1 MSGRELAD
9 QLCARFRTLRVLYM
23 SGYTDEAIVHH
34 GVLDPG
40 VSFLEK
46 LFTPDLLLRRLRE
59 ALDARMEARAGIPG
73 PFRLPAL
80 PEIPR

>member
-1 MSGRELAD
+1 
-9 QLCARFRTLRVLYM
+9 M

-46 LFTPDLLLRRLRE
+46 PFTPDLLLRRLRE
-59 ALDARMEARAGIPG
+59 ALDARMEA
-73 PFRLPAL
+73 
-80 PEIPR
+80 